1 MDQEQIMRAANIERE
16 ARVLEENLQ
25 FVDNQIAELE
35 NFKEGLLAFSQSE
48 EKEMLSPFG
57 KRVYIKTK
65 VEDKDKLFVEVGA
78 GVIVKKTPTET
89 IKIVEG
95 QVSRL
100 KEARNQI
107 ANQLA
112 AYQIELEA
120 FIRTMQEES

>member
-35 NFKEGLLAFSQSE
+35 NFKEGLLAFSLSE

-78 GVIVKKTPTET
+78 GVIVKKTPAET